1 MLSLQIQ
8 DFQIVHVHNMKTT
21 VGISHRKR
29 ALMLS
34 VLWSLEKNIHTLDFC
49 FLHYRLL
56 IISRIRFCLNLLQ
69 DHLYIFLKYIFL
81 SGLLR
86 CLSGKSPLNLLSVVA
101 YAISIRLVCFK
112 DHILRY
118 DLILSTSY
126 FYDFQGF
133 QKAFQEN
140 RFSGNVV
147 ENI

>member
-34 VLWSLEKNIHTLDFC
+34 VLWSLGKYIHTLDFC

-56 IISRIRFCLNLLQ
+56 IISRIQFCLNTQQ
-69 DHLYIFLKYIFL
+69 DHLYFSQIFL

-101 YAISIRLVCFK
+101 YAISIRLACFK
-112 DHILRY
+112 DHILCY